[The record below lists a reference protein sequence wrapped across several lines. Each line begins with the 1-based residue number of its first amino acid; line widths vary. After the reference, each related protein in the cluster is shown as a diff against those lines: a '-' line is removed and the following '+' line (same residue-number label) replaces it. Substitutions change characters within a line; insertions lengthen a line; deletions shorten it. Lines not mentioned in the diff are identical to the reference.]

1 MDKNNKDC
9 QHGHH
14 GGGFSTG
21 FLFGFILGGVVVF
34 LLGTQKGKQIM
45 QTLAENG
52 FEGISD
58 ILEDEEDDGEY
69 EEYVDDTPGPEDV
82 SSSSEE
88 LSPAPIVH
96 EKRVVV
102 VHHHPRT
109 TKRLFRGIR
118 K

>member
-1 MDKNNKDC
+1 MDKNNKEC
-9 QHGHH
+9 SHNHH
-14 GGGFSTG
+14 GGGFTNG
-21 FLFGFILGGVVVF
+21 FLFGFILGGIVVF

-58 ILEDEEDDGEY
+58 ILEDEEEDGDY
-69 EEYVDDTPGPEDV
+69 EEYVDESPGPEEV
-82 SSSSEE
+82 PSEGE
-88 LSPAPIVH
+88 LTPAPVVH

-102 VHHHPRT
+102 VHHHPRPV
-109 TKRLFRGIR
+109 KRFFRGIR